1 MSVPKWKRKESPVA
15 FLDNARE
22 ILVLT
27 YRMAKKLPKSA
38 TFYFSLDLFSY
49 AKKAYE
55 FISIANA
62 TDNRSEEGRSI
73 RKQKFSEAIGEYESM
88 DMLAGLAYEAITEKK
103 FTDKELAEL
112 GTRIDTE
119 RKLLKGVM
127 SSDDKKL
134 SQISIEISD
143 KG

>member
-1 MSVPKWKRKESPVA
+1 
-15 FLDNARE
+15 
-22 ILVLT
+22 
-27 YRMAKKLPKSA
+27 MAKKLPKSA

-49 AKKAYE
+49 AKQAYE
-55 FISIANA
+55 FISIANS

-127 SSDDKKL
+127 SSDEKKL
-134 SQISIEISD
+134 SQSP
-143 KG
+143 